1 MSVEDLLRDMG
12 GLRVD
17 AALQHAALASITS
30 TGPRSLGP
38 DKEPIWSPEKQ
49 QQQTVKQQVQEEK
62 KEQLKLTK
70 VEKES
75 PHKPKKSSPTVETFN
90 CCIPD
95 FEDIQVYQF
104 KQHLSKECN
113 KKVRHEMKIL
123 KEKQLAFNKKLLA
136 EREIKS
142 NLADQIAKQ
151 QTSDSQIKQIAEQLA
166 LQELEIHQRDQLAIK
181 KESREKLHKLALE
194 GVARCQKRFNRK
206 YENITRMLLSLD
218 KETVQEAC
226 AARNRQ
232 LKELGQQFNQLLGHF
247 KTSGQATDQSQY
259 LSLILKAEQFCHTI
273 NELEECFIKDLAEF
287 SHHIQE
293 QLRLEAQK
301 KQQELERQQKEE
313 LERQQRQLAEEQQQQ
328 QQQQQQKA
336 AAEAEEAKRRQDQ
349 EAESQGIVAP
359 PVFEPDQSSAP
370 VVVAAAAGAAPPPPP
385 PTATDSLGNVPA
397 SIYVHPTRLAFYNE
411 INALYKQKV
420 EIVKPL
426 QTNEA
431 LKQYRT
437 NCQRAINMPLNAI
450 SAVSPQHL
458 QQNFDKI
465 YNFFN
470 GQPVKI
476 MNQSI
481 TINDHP
487 LARDYCLLLVAKKF
501 VSQCETSI
509 SSNPQAAFPFASVI
523 NTLWKL
529 LPDFGKIFLAY
540 MYKESPF
547 LVPYVI
553 PQHSNQTT
561 EQYLKTIGY
570 RLSEKNELEKPDI
583 YLKRQTGLARLYA
596 AVIMTPSRK
605 SDGPAHCFG
614 LEEGWRWLAHF
625 VMVQP
630 LPDVSATL
638 MMEMLHNLGFDMWR
652 TYGKQFVKL
661 LLFIQT
667 HYIPQLSAYDE
678 GGPKTR
684 LEMILAKFLRERTIP
699 QVTGVLPPGF
709 W

>member
-1 MSVEDLLRDMG
+1 MSVEDLFRDMG
-12 GLRVD
+12 NLRVD
-17 AALQHAALASITS
+17 AALQHTALASITS

-38 DKEPIWSPEKQ
+38 DLEPIWSPEKQ
-49 QQQTVKQQVQEEK
+49 EQQIVKQQVQEEK
-62 KEQLKLTK
+62 KEQLKQTK

-75 PHKPKKSSPTVETFN
+75 PQQLKKSSPPVETFN
-90 CCIPD
+90 CFIPD
-95 FEDIQVYQF
+95 FEDIRLYQF

-113 KKVRHEMKIL
+113 RKVRHEMKIL
-123 KEKQLAFNKKLLA
+123 REKQLAFNQTLQANKQ
-136 EREIKS
+136 IKPRF
-142 NLADQIAKQ
+142 ADQIAKQ
-151 QTSDSQIKQIAEQLA
+151 QTTDSHIKQVAEQLA
-166 LQELEIHQRDQLAIK
+166 MQELEIHQRNQLAHKI
-181 KESREKLHKLALE
+181 ESRDRLHKLALE
-194 GVARCQKRFNRK
+194 GLARCQKRFNRK

-218 KETVQEAC
+218 KDTVQEAC
-226 AARNRQ
+226 GARNRQ
-232 LKELGQQFNQLLGHF
+232 LKELGQQFNQLLGQF
-247 KTSGQATDQSQY
+247 KTSGQTSEQSQY
-259 LSLILKAEQFCHTI
+259 LSLILKGEKFCHTI
-273 NELEECFIKDLAEF
+273 EEMEESFIKDLAEF

-293 QLRLEAQK
+293 QLKLEEQK
-301 KQQELERQQKEE
+301 KQLELERQQKEE
-313 LERQQRQLAEEQQQQ
+313 LERQQRLLAEEQQQQ
-328 QQQQQQKA
+328 QELTQKA

-349 EAESQGIVAP
+349 EAESQGIVATP
-359 PVFEPDQSSAP
+359 ISEPDQSSAP
-370 VVVAAAAGAAPPPPP
+370 VVAAAAA
-385 PTATDSLGNVPA
+385 A

-470 GQPVKI
+470 GQPVKV

-523 NTLWKL
+523 ITLWKL

-540 MYKESPF
+540 IYKESPF

-570 RLSEKNELEKPDI
+570 RLSEKNEMEKPDI

-596 AVIMTPSRK
+596 AVIMTPGRK

-661 LLFIQT
+661 LLYIQT
-667 HYIPQLSAYDE
+667 HYIPQLTAYDE